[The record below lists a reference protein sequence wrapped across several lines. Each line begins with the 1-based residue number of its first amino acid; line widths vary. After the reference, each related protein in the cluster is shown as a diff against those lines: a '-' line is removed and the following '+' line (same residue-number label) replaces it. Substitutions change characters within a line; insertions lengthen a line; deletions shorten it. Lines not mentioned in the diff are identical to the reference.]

1 MTTSVP
7 AARGP
12 RLADRVAIVTGAG
25 SRADGI
31 GNGRA
36 SAILMAREGARVA
49 LIDAVPEWAEQTR
62 RMIEAEGG
70 QSMVVPCDVTDPAAC
85 EAAVAATVKAW
96 GRLDIL
102 VNNVG
107 IGGPAGTA
115 VEVDLAAWNH
125 GLLSMSPM
133 MLMAT
138 RHPRNAQAGCWRN
151 VNVASVAGLLG
162 GHPACCTHLQGG
174 GGQHDR
180 AMAAHGTRAFAS
192 TAWRPAW
199 STPRWSICAHDP
211 GDATRAG
218 AARCCR
224 SRVRLGR
231 GLRCVL
237 PVSDDPLGHRHRA
250 AGGCRRDRRLP
261 PRGGAANGQLATT
274 TPTHHWRH
282 HARHPDGSA
291 AASDPALNR
300 SLPRSARRIDRVPDL
315 YRLIGHSPALLRAWI
330 DFAWPLRLNAKTSRA
345 TRELLILRGAQI
357 GGVDYEWAHHV
368 PMALDAGVPQAK
380 IDALADWPNAS
391 VFDAPSVRCCA
402 WPTRSLADPAPAR
415 PAWPNWRGISTAA
428 MWSSSRSP
436 RASMCA

>member
-125 GLLSMSPM
+125 GLLVNVTSM
-133 MLMAT
+133 MLMAKYAIPEM
-138 RHPRNAQAGCWRN
+138 RKQGAGAI

-162 GHPACCTHLQGG
+162 GHPSLLYPTSKGAVVNMT
-174 GGQHDR
+174 R
-180 AMAAHGTRAFAS
+180 AMAAHHGNEGIRVNCMA
-192 TAWRPAW
+192 PGMVY
-199 STPRWSICAHDP
+199 TPMVYSRGMTPEMRDARRRRSLLQVEGSGWDVGYGVLYLVSDESRWVTGI
-211 GDATRAG
+211 
-218 AARCCR
+218 
-224 SRVRLGR
+224 
-231 GLRCVL
+231 VL
-237 PVSDDPLGHRHRA
+237 PVD
-250 AGGCRRDRRLP
+250 AGATAGSGRVAVP
-261 PRGGAANGQLATT
+261 PSNGQ
-274 TPTHHWRH
+274 P
-282 HARHPDGSA
+282 G
-291 AASDPALNR
+291 
-300 SLPRSARRIDRVPDL
+300 
-315 YRLIGHSPALLRAWI
+315 
-330 DFAWPLRLNAKTSRA
+330 
-345 TRELLILRGAQI
+345 
-357 GGVDYEWAHHV
+357 
-368 PMALDAGVPQAK
+368 
-380 IDALADWPNAS
+380 
-391 VFDAPSVRCCA
+391 
-402 WPTRSLADPAPAR
+402 
-415 PAWPNWRGISTAA
+415 
-428 MWSSSRSP
+428 
-436 RASMCA
+436 